1 MNIRTRLTLQF
12 TLLVSGILLLTFITI
27 YVFRASYVEED
38 FYGRLEKK
46 ALTTTELF
54 VKVSEVDSALL
65 KKIDR
70 TNYDVFFNENLVI
83 YDFQNREIYTSNDT
97 TNYAI
102 TADLLNRIRLEKNV
116 RFMDGSHKVIGIL
129 YNDFSN
135 RKNQVVTIIG
145 AEDRWGDESL
155 QSLLNILCWLYLFV
169 VVVVAAAGWYFAGQA
184 LSPIL
189 RIITQV
195 KLLFPNKL
203 DQSLTVENPNDEIGK
218 LALTFND
225 LLGRLAEV
233 FRLQNLFISNV
244 SHELKNPLM
253 RIWAQMDV
261 AMLKERSGEE
271 YRTLVMSVQE
281 DIRELSQLAETL
293 LELAKVN
300 DEARRVIYGQVRIDE
315 VLWDARTLLMSA
327 EPTYLV
333 TVDFSQ
339 DINNEEQLT
348 VNGNPQL
355 LKTAFVNL
363 MENGCKFSDDAHVD
377 VKVSFL
383 PEAIHIDFQ
392 NTGDVIA
399 PDEVKLIFQPFYRR
413 DNTAKIKGYGVGLS
427 LVERI
432 IKLHG
437 STLSVHSNASAHTN
451 IFTVVLPYRNGSAS
465 S

>member
-83 YDFQNREIYTSNDT
+83 YDLQNREIYTSNDT

-102 TADLLNRIRLEKNV
+102 TSYLLNRIRLEKKV
-116 RFMDGSHKVIGIL
+116 RFMDGSHKVIGML
-129 YNDFSN
+129 YNDFSD

-203 DQSLTVENPNDEIGK
+203 DQSLTVENPNDEIGQ

-261 AMLKERSGEE
+261 AMLKERSVEE
-271 YRTLVMSVQE
+271 YRTLITSVQE

-315 VLWDARTLLMSA
+315 VLWDARTLLMAA

-333 TVDFSQ
+333 TVDFSRE
-339 DINNEEQLT
+339 INNEEQLT

-451 IFTVVLPYRNGSAS
+451 IFTVVLPYPNGSAS

>member
-12 TLLVSGILLLTFITI
+12 TLLVSGILLLTFLTI
-27 YVFRASYVEED
+27 YSLRVNYVEED

-83 YDFQNREIYTSNDT
+83 YDEQNREIYTSNDT
-97 TNYAI
+97 TNYSI
-102 TADLLNRIRLEKNV
+102 NPDLFNRIRREKEV
-116 RFMDGSHKVIGIL
+116 RFMDGVHKVIGIL
-129 YNDFSN
+129 YNDHN
-135 RKNQVVTIIG
+135 DRKNQVVTIIG
-145 AEDRWGDESL
+145 AEDRWGKESL
-155 QSLLNILCWLYLFV
+155 QSLRRILTWLFFIV
-169 VVVVAAAGWYFAGQA
+169 VAVVAAVGWYFASEA

-189 RIITQV
+189 RIIKQV
-195 KLLFPNKL
+195 KLLFPNQL
-203 DQSLTVENPNDEIGK
+203 DQSLIVENPNDEIGQ

-253 RIWAQMDV
+253 RMGTQLDV
-261 AMLKERSGEE
+261 AMLKDRSIEE
-271 YRTLVMSVQE
+271 YQSLVVSVRE
-281 DIRELSQLAETL
+281 DIRELGQLAETL

-300 DEARRVIYGQVRIDE
+300 DEARRVIYGQVRVDE
-315 VLWDARTLLMSA
+315 VLWDARTLLMYA
-327 EPTYLV
+327 EPKYLV
-333 TVDFSQ
+333 TVHFGQ
-339 DINNEEQLT
+339 DINNENQLM

-363 MENGCKFSDDAHVD
+363 MENGCKFSKDAHVN
-377 VKVSFL
+377 VKVDFL
-383 PEAIHIDFQ
+383 MEAIRVDFH
-392 NTGDVIA
+392 NIGEVIA
-399 PDEVKLIFQPFYRR
+399 PEEMKLIFQPFYRR
-413 DNTAKIKGYGVGLS
+413 ENTSNIKGYGVGLS

-432 IKLHG
+432 VKLHSG
-437 STLSVHSNASAHTN
+437 DISVYSHVSSRSNV
-451 IFTVVLPYRNGSAS
+451 FTVILPYQNK
-465 S
+465 

>member
-70 TNYDVFFNENLVI
+70 SNYDVFFNENLVI
-83 YDFQNREIYTSNDT
+83 YDFQNKEIYTSNDT

-102 TADLLNRIRLEKNV
+102 TPGLLDRIRLEKQV
-116 RFMDGSHKVIGIL
+116 RFVDGAHKVIGIFYTDR
-129 YNDFSN
+129 YN
-135 RKNQVVTIIG
+135 RVVTVIG

-155 QSLLNILCWLYLFV
+155 QSLLKILCWLYLFV

-189 RIITQV
+189 RIIKQV

-203 DQSLTVENPNDEIGK
+203 DQSLTVENPNDEIGQ

-253 RIWAQMDV
+253 RMWAQMDV
-261 AMLKERSGEE
+261 AMLKERSVEE
-271 YRTLVMSVQE
+271 YRTLVVSVQE

-333 TVDFSQ
+333 TVDFCQ

-413 DNTAKIKGYGVGLS
+413 NNTAKIKGYGVGLS

-437 STLSVHSNASAHTN
+437 SNLTVYSNTSTQTN
-451 IFTVVLPYRNGSAS
+451 LFTVVLPYRNLSIS